1 MRIYA
6 YFNLM
11 SEVDLVMV
19 VQRNSQVFFV
29 VMLIS
34 LGHIKTR
41 AGDCGYSKRIMPRI
55 LCVDSANSG

>member
-1 MRIYA
+1 
-6 YFNLM
+6 M

-19 VQRNSQVFFV
+19 ARRNSQMFFV
-29 VMLIS
+29 IMLIS

-41 AGDCGYSKRIMPRI
+41 AGDYGDSKRIMPRI